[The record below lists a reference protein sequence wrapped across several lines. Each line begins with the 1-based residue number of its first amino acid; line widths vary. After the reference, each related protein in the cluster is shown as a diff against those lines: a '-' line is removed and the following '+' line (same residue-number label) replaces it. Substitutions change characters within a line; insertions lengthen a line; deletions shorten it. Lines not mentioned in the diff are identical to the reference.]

1 MKDNK
6 DILDDLID
14 RLQKE
19 DLPTI
24 DNEDDFIDSIMDS
37 LDSDDATPVIKMEPK
52 AEKKGRGW
60 VIVLRTVSSIA
71 AALILGLFL
80 MQSAETI
87 NMSVS
92 PKKQYNTETYI
103 QKLPC
108 ADRNSTPRD
117 LYMCYTKQMQE
128 RSERQDF
135 INHLK
140 K

>member
-6 DILDDLID
+6 DILDDLIG

-24 DNEDDFIDSIMDS
+24 DNEDDFIDSIMNS
-37 LDSDDATPVIKMEPK
+37 LDSDDATPVIKMETK

-80 MQSAETI
+80 MQSAET
-87 NMSVS
+87 MDLSVGS
-92 PKKQYNTETYI
+92 KKQYNTETYI

-128 RSERQDF
+128 RAERQDF
-135 INHLK
+135 INQFK